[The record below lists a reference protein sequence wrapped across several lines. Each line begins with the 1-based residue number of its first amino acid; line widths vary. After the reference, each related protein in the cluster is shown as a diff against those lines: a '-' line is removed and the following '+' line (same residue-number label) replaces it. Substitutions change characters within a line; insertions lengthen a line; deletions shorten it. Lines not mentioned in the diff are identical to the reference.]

1 MANGW
6 AHKIIVVTLG
16 AWTEFYSIIT
26 EIHLLYNLIR
36 YCLIFESRLLLQDWL
51 HCKTLYVWNCECQGH
66 IINNPCEIVY
76 AVKEERHVL
85 MKNLQGL
92 EVRSWSFLG
101 KRKKKKVRKKKPT
114 RVQTRKNTL
123 ILNWAFLLF
132 AQLKN

>member
-1 MANGW
+1 
-6 AHKIIVVTLG
+6 
-16 AWTEFYSIIT
+16 
-26 EIHLLYNLIR
+26 
-36 YCLIFESRLLLQDWL
+36 
-51 HCKTLYVWNCECQGH
+51 
-66 IINNPCEIVY
+66 
-76 AVKEERHVL
+76 VKEERHVL

-92 EVRSWSFLG
+92 EVRLWSFLG